1 MERPRKQY
9 NVQFEDEVIERID
22 KLAEKFELNRS
33 QILRNFIL
41 MGLEDAEI
49 LNKTGVLTVIKI
61 SREIRKKFIEDIVEG
76 KLTLGKK
83 GWESL
88 SKKIKTLQIKK

>member
-9 NVQFEDEVIERID
+9 NVQLEDEVIERID
-22 KLAEKFELNRS
+22 KLAGKFELNRS

-49 LNKTGVLTVIKI
+49 LNKTGVLTVLKI
-61 SREIRKKFIEDIVEG
+61 GQAIRKKFIEDIVGG
-76 KLTLGKK
+76 KLALDKNNK
-83 GWESL
+83 WKVNS
-88 SKKIKTLQIKK
+88 

>member
-9 NVQFEDEVIERID
+9 NVQLEDDVIERVD

-61 SREIRKKFIEDIVEG
+61 GREIRQKFIEDILGG
-76 KLTLGKK
+76 KLILGKK
-83 GWESL
+83 GWEIA
-88 SKKIKTLQIKK
+88 K

>member
-9 NVQFEDEVIERID
+9 NVQLEDDVIERID
-22 KLAEKFELNRS
+22 KIADKFELNRS

-49 LNKTGVLTVIKI
+49 LNKTGVLTVLKI
-61 SREIRKKFIEDIVEG
+61 GKEIRKKFIEDVVGG
-76 KLTLGKK
+76 KLELGKNGK
-83 GWESL
+83 WKVL
-88 SKKIKTLQIKK
+88 

>member
-9 NVQFEDEVIERID
+9 NVQLEDDVIERVD

-61 SREIRKKFIEDIVEG
+61 GREIRKKFIEDIVEG
-76 KLTLGKK
+76 KLKLGKK
-83 GWESL
+83 GWEVA
-88 SKKIKTLQIKK
+88 K

>member
-9 NVQFEDEVIERID
+9 NVQLEDDVIERVD

-33 QILRNFIL
+33 QVLRNFIL

-61 SREIRKKFIEDIVEG
+61 GKGIRQKFIEDIVEG
-76 KLTLGKK
+76 KLKLGKK
-83 GWESL
+83 GWEVA
-88 SKKIKTLQIKK
+88 K

>member
-9 NVQFEDEVIERID
+9 NVQLEDDVIERID
-22 KLAEKFELNRS
+22 KLSEKLDLNRS

-49 LNKTGVLTVIKI
+49 LNKTGVLTVLKI
-61 SREIRKKFIEDIVEG
+61 GKQIRKKFIEDIVGGNLALDKNG
-76 KLTLGKK
+76 KWKVL
-83 GWESL
+83 
-88 SKKIKTLQIKK
+88 

>member
-1 MERPRKQY
+1 MERPKKQY
-9 NVQFEDEVIERID
+9 NVQLEDEVIERID

-61 SREIRKKFIEDIVEG
+61 GREIRKKFIEDIVGG

-83 GWESL
+83 GWEIV
-88 SKKIKTLQIKK
+88 K